1 MLKFAANLDFMFT
14 REASSLLD
22 RIRLAGAAGFKGI
35 EIPCPYEITP
45 SDLAS
50 VKESSGVEQVLI
62 NSCPGDLSAGD
73 FGIAIFPDRCQEFR
87 EKLELSVTYLKV
99 CVLFFGSQLRIRF

>member
-22 RIRLAGAAGFKGI
+22 RIKLAGAAGFKGM
-35 EIPCPYEITP
+35 EIGYPYEITA
-45 SDLAS
+45 SDIVS
-50 VKESSGVEQVLI
+50 VKESSGVELVLMC
-62 NSCPGDLSAGD
+62 SWPGDLSAGD

-99 CVLFFGSQLRIRF
+99 YVLF